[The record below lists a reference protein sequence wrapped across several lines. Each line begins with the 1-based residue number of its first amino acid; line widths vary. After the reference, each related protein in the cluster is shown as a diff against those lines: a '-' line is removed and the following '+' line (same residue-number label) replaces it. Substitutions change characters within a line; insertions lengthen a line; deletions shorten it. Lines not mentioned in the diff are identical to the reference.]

1 MSETVDVR
9 GERTVPAAARRTL
22 ATTSSVHF
30 VHDGIGDA
38 LYVLLPFWAQAF
50 GLSYAEVGTLRSAYS
65 AALAFLQVPAGML
78 GERLSARALLAG
90 GTVLAGLAFALLAT
104 SQGYAMVG
112 GLILL
117 AGVGSSVQ
125 HPLASTI
132 IARSCA
138 PSARRAALGV
148 YNFAGDVGKMTV
160 TAAMGVG
167 VIALGWQASVVIYG
181 MVVAGVGVLAFLGL
195 HRLAKPEQLPNAK
208 ADRAPRPTGWG
219 FTNRKGFALLSSI
232 QLVDSACRTGLLT
245 FLPFLLI
252 SKGASAASIG
262 FGLSLVFIGG
272 ALGKLVCGL
281 LAERMGILRTVI
293 LTEIATGLAI
303 LAVVASPLSLAMV
316 LLMPLGV
323 ALNGTS
329 SVLYGTVAEFV
340 RDDRQGRTFGLFY
353 TLGSAAGATA
363 PFAFGLIS
371 DLTSVP
377 TALVL
382 VAVLALATVPIALA
396 LGPHVSKAGP
406 VARRG

>member
-1 MSETVDVR
+1 
-9 GERTVPAAARRTL
+9 
-22 ATTSSVHF
+22 
-30 VHDGIGDA
+30 
-38 LYVLLPFWAQAF
+38 
-50 GLSYAEVGTLRSAYS
+50 
-65 AALAFLQVPAGML
+65 
-78 GERLSARALLAG
+78 
-90 GTVLAGLAFALLAT
+90 VLAGLAFALLAT

-181 MVVAGVGVLAFLGL
+181 MVAAGVGVLAFLGL
-195 HRLAKPEQLPNAK
+195 HRLAKPEQLPSAK
-208 ADRAPRPTGWG
+208 ADGVPRPAGWG